1 METFYFGEPSKLLY
15 GAYLPAQ
22 EFIDRKVGV
31 VLCYPIINEYLRS
44 HRAFVRLATQLAAE
58 GFHVLRFDYFG
69 CGDSYGDDDDG
80 SLLEWAENLSTA
92 IDELKH
98 GCDASHICLIGLRMG
113 ASLALQAA
121 EKRNDIDTMVLWEPI
136 VNGEEY
142 LREIKQLHLESA
154 VIEGLPKAV
163 KDQSDASQYLE
174 ILGFRITDI
183 LLDELLK
190 LDLLSLKNCPAKRI
204 LHFENGDNYDRQDF
218 MNHLRHLGS
227 DVEQEKIS
235 CPSIWLEGDNESYA
249 GLVPVNALEHIVKW
263 VTESY
268 S

>member
-1 METFYFGEPSKLLY
+1 MEIFYFGEAPKLLF
-15 GAYLPAQ
+15 GAYHPAR
-22 EFIDRKVGV
+22 ESKDRKVAV

-44 HRAFVRLATQLAAE
+44 HRAFVRLATQLASE

-80 SLLEWAENLSTA
+80 NLREWTENLLTA

-113 ASLALQAA
+113 ATLALLAG
-121 EKRNDIDTMVLWEPI
+121 ENRNDIDTMVLWEPI

-142 LREIKQLHLESA
+142 LREIKRLHLESA
-154 VIEGLPKAV
+154 VIEGLPKTV
-163 KDQSDASQYLE
+163 KGQSDTSRHLE
-174 ILGFRITDI
+174 ILGFRITDM

-190 LDLLSLKNCPAKRI
+190 LDLLSMTKRPAKKV
-204 LHFENGDNYDRQDF
+204 LNFENSDDCDRRDF
-218 MNHLRHLGS
+218 MNHLKNLGT
-227 DVEQEKIS
+227 DVEQATIS

-249 GLVPVNALEHIVKW
+249 GLVPVNALDHIVTW
-263 VTESY
+263 VTERY